1 MKTIKQYLN
10 YASESLKNAGNEAPV
25 LEAGVMLCH
34 VLKCDRAYLYTH
46 DDRVLQKAEYDQ
58 LELILGKRLQNVPLQ
73 YLLGETEFMSLT
85 FRVSPAVL
93 IPRQDTELLVEKCME
108 LVGSLSGQSSEALRV
123 LDLCTGSGCI
133 GVSVAHYCPA
143 VTVVASD
150 ISLAALEVAVMNSE
164 AVGVKNRMEFCRG
177 DLFDAIGQEERFDI
191 IASNPPYIE
200 SSTVQ
205 ELKVQVKDHEPLMA
219 LDGGL
224 DGLSFYRRIASA
236 APGFLREKGYLLL
249 EIGYSQGQS
258 VSKLLE
264 ESFDGV
270 TVIKDLGGN
279 DRVVS
284 GRLKTRRSD
293 V

>member
-1 MKTIKQYLN
+1 MKTIKQCLN

-34 VLKCDRAYLYTH
+34 VLKCDRAYLYSH

-58 LELILGKRLQNVPLQ
+58 LELILGERLQNIPLQ

-108 LVGSLSGQSSEALRV
+108 LIGSLSRQSSKALRV

-150 ISLAALEVAVMNSE
+150 ISLGALEVAVINSE
-164 AVGVKNRMEFCRG
+164 AVGVKNRMEFRRG
-177 DLFDAIGQEERFDI
+177 DLFDAIGQERFDI

-200 SSTVQ
+200 TSTVQ

-236 APGFLREKGYLLL
+236 APGFLREKGYILL
-249 EIGYSQGQS
+249 EIGYNQGKS

-284 GRLKTRRSD
+284 GRLKTGRRD
-293 V
+293 A